1 MSKGFYKQGCP
12 LSGSSFEV
20 SAYRA
25 EQWAEF
31 LKDLDELVYNIYFWM
46 IVSFRRP
53 AVLYF

>member
-31 LKDLDELVYNIYFWM
+31 LKDLDELVYNIYF
-46 IVSFRRP
+46 
-53 AVLYF
+53 